1 MKTKMN
7 IIDNY
12 ITDFNHQLSII
23 SSQQDVQLGLFEGK
37 TGWAIYFYE
46 MSRLIGDENLEY
58 IAVRLINEICIKAQ
72 SVNSMDLR
80 NGIAGIGLGISYLF
94 REKFIVGDINK
105 ILSDIDDKLFKEL
118 SSTTLYRNTDLHSVV
133 HMIFY
138 IIDRLE
144 RLKNNSENEYL
155 FKELL
160 IYSINELYD
169 NLKKNHLE
177 EPLFY
182 SLEFLLPQL
191 LFLFSKI
198 LRLNF
203 YNNRVMK
210 IIGEMTYFIFSF
222 LPRLNSHRLY
232 LLWAIDT
239 LNKEFY
245 DNKDWEK
252 YKKLLY
258 GQIDIN
264 EIFNHEL
271 HSYNIFFN
279 EGYPSIY
286 IFLLRLRRYFTNE
299 NLFQCRRLLLDK
311 VINSQSRNDLIANNG
326 LYNGYCGTYL
336 TLKKF

>member
-1 MKTKMN
+1 MN
-7 IIDNY
+7 ILDNY
-12 ITDFNHQLSII
+12 MTDFNRQLSII
-23 SSQQDVQLGLFEGK
+23 SSRQDVQLGLFEGK

-46 MSRLIGDENLEY
+46 MSRLIGSKNLEY
-58 IAVRLINEICIKAQ
+58 IAAGLVNEICMQAQ

-80 NGIAGIGLGISYLF
+80 NGIAGIGYGISYLF
-94 REKFIVGDINK
+94 REKFIVGNINK

-144 RLKNNSENEYL
+144 KLKNNSENEYL

-182 SLEFLLPQL
+182 SFEYLLPQL

-198 LRLNF
+198 LKLNF
-203 YNNRVMK
+203 YNNRVIK
-210 IIGEMTYFIFSF
+210 IIDEMTYFIFSF

-232 LLWAIDT
+232 LLWAIDD
-239 LNKEFY
+239 LNKIY
-245 DNKDWEK
+245 DNKYWEK

-258 GQIDIN
+258 DQIDIN

-271 HSYNIFFN
+271 RSYNIFFN

-286 IFLLRLRRYFTNE
+286 IFLACLRRYFAKE
-299 NLFQCRRLLLDK
+299 NLFLCRNLLVDK
-311 VINSQSRNDLIANNG
+311 VINSQSRKDLIANNG